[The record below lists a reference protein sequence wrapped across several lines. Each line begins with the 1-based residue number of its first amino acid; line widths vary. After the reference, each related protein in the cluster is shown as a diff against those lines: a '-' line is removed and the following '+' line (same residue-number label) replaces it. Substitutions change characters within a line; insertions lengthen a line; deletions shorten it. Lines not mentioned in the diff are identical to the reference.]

1 MRTFIRVVLRSS
13 DGVAGIRKP
22 GERRYSFIQGEKRDN
37 ETALQAVRRI
47 TEEWTGVK
55 VYQQEVVKR
64 KTQTSQSG
72 STGIRKRTLTYA
84 ASPPDVRIMT
94 QITTHRPDGSE
105 CSITP
110 FDPAIARENLQQRFV
125 SFLETENLLKAPRRR
140 RRA

>member
-1 MRTFIRVVLRSS
+1 MRTLIRVVLRSS

-22 GERRYSFIQGEKRDN
+22 GERRYSFIQGEKTGN
-37 ETALQAVRRI
+37 ETAPQAARRI

-55 VYQQEVVKR
+55 VYQHELVKR
-64 KTQTSQSG
+64 KTQTSRSG